1 MFIGFILIAVAFIVD
16 LFFNGTPGYGWKQLI
31 CLLSGSYAVILGI
44 RMLSFKNQKTFD
56 LLFLISCIAGVLIL
70 GLKPESYGL
79 DYSYEMF
86 SYYQFS
92 TFDFII
98 NFFGFLPIGYLIT
111 ALNFDYYTL
120 NLRIMMILVGF
131 FGFILSL
138 IIEVSQFL
146 FITSRVASIY
156 DILAN
161 SFGAISGYVLYVIL
175 GEWEHKIRKRL

>member
-1 MFIGFILIAVAFIVD
+1 MIFGFILIAVAFIVD

-44 RMLSFKNQKTFD
+44 RMLTFKNQKTCDF
-56 LLFLISCIAGVLIL
+56 LFLFCLIAGVLFL

-79 DYSYEMF
+79 DYSYVMF
-86 SYYQFS
+86 SYKHFS

-111 ALNFDYYTL
+111 ALNFNYYTL
-120 NLRIMMILVGF
+120 NLKIMLILVGF
-131 FGFILSL
+131 VGFILSL

-156 DILAN
+156 DVLAN
-161 SFGAISGYVLYVIL
+161 SFGAISGYIL
-175 GEWEHKIRKRL
+175 FVFLGGWEYKIRNRF